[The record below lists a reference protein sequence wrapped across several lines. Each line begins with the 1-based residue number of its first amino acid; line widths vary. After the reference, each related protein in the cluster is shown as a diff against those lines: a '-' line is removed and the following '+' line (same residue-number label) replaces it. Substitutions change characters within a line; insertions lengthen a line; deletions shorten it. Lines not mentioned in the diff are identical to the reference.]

1 MKRKLLIAFTVLM
14 FTPLI
19 NAQILYEETFD
30 SYPLG
35 DFITDPTGVT
45 PGLGNWYVF
54 LDKNTASEVKIEQEP
69 TKGNVLVVK
78 NAINYTAKQ
87 KDLETVWNNRTTGN
101 NVLFTEYEIYA
112 GDSDNTIIFN
122 LRTNSVI
129 DIRFNVNYN
138 SVLQLNETFI
148 RTSHNNLIKTYQ
160 NLNFIKK
167 WITIQVYID
176 YNTNKQYVH
185 IPVFGITTHNVF
197 TQTPTPISEL
207 ALRGGGGIL
216 TKGVYTNS
224 VAHKLDNIKITALN
238 AVPPHVLSAESFL
251 ATKFNIYPNPATNVV
266 TITNSEN
273 ILVNKATIYD
283 ITGKQLSTQNFNN
296 EANLQLN
303 VAHLA
308 SGTYMLH
315 LQTNEG
321 TAVKKIVKK

>member
-1 MKRKLLIAFTVLM
+1 MKKYILIFSFLLFVNSLYS
-14 FTPLI
+14 
-19 NAQILYEETFD
+19 QILYEETFEN
-30 SYPLG
+30 YPLG
-35 DFITDPTGVT
+35 DFITDPTGAT

-87 KDLETVWNNRTTGN
+87 KDLEIVWNNRTTGN

-207 ALRGGGGIL
+207 ALRGDGGIL

-266 TITNSEN
+266 NITNSEN
-273 ILVNKATIYD
+273 LLVNKVTIYD

-296 EANLQLN
+296 EANIQLN